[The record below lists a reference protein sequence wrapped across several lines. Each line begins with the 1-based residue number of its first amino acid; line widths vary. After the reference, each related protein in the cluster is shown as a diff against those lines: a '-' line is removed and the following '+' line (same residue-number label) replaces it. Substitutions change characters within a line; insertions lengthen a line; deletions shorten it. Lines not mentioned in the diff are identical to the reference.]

1 MVVARL
7 RASGNC
13 AFVAANIDDDLA
25 TTGARQRRDIQAPTT
40 NRQLHPCRHLQKPQ
54 LTRTVAISTPPSSVE
69 RLLIVTSLLC
79 QRLREG
85 HKFSGDGQHNMEH
98 PVAGKQPSSIHIQ
111 PPSNAA
117 SKQSGYTNNVPPR
130 GPQRQAKS
138 ARQQRG
144 SGEQ

>member
-1 MVVARL
+1 VSAPKGRSQV
-7 RASGNC
+7 
-13 AFVAANIDDDLA
+13 FW
-25 TTGARQRRDIQAPTT
+25 RRSAQ
-40 NRQLHPCRHLQKPQ
+40 Q
-54 LTRTVAISTPPSSVE
+54 
-69 RLLIVTSLLC
+69 
-79 QRLREG
+79 
-85 HKFSGDGQHNMEH
+85 EH
-98 PVAGKQPSSIHIQ
+98 PVIAKQPSSIHIQ